1 MVHDNP
7 DAWVA
12 RMISLLTKNWHD
24 LSFSMGIKKFM
35 QEEGVFESTKQA
47 TYFH

>member
-1 MVHDNP
+1 MLHNDP
-7 DAWVA
+7 GAWVA
-12 RMISLLTKNWHD
+12 RMISLLTKN

-35 QEEGVFESTKQA
+35 KEEGVFESTKQA